1 MNKKRYSEKVQMKK
15 TIKAHQEKKTKGKK
29 DAPAQEGAVP
39 RLPPGQRARDT
50 GQKHFQ

>member
-15 TIKAHQEKKTKGKK
+15 TIKAHQEKKR
-29 DAPAQEGAVP
+29 QEGCP
-39 RLPPGQRARDT
+39 GRGGCGTRLPPGQRARDT